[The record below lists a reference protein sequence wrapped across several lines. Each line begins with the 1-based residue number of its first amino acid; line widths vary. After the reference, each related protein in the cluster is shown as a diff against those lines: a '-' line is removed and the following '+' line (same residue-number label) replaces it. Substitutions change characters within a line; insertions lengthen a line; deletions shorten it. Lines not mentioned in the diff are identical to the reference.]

1 METQTASATSIA
13 PPAAA
18 KVRKVVKKVGRSRQ
32 AVKKVIAKQHATA
45 AKRTTG
51 DGTPLKAICSA
62 LKIEPRLARRKLR
75 AANLAFHGAKERWS
89 FTDAQAAK
97 VKEILRA

>member
-1 METQTASATSIA
+1 METQTASTTSIA
-13 PPAAA
+13 PPPAA
-18 KVRKVVKKVGRSRQ
+18 KVRKVVKKVGKAAKKSAKP
-32 AVKKVIAKQHATA
+32 AVKVAT
-45 AKRTTG
+45 KTTRTG
-51 DGTPLKAICSA
+51 DGTPLKSICSQ

-89 FTDAQAAK
+89 FTDAQTAK